1 MTLFIFIFQV
11 KEFANGYTLLR
22 EMGFSS
28 NSVVEALL
36 MYDNDT
42 DKAVAHFL
50 NSSTW
55 GYVSERYFYSV
66 ELIIVFS
73 IVFSF
78 LFL

>member
-1 MTLFIFIFQV
+1 MTPFIFIFQV
-11 KEFANGYTLLR
+11 REFANGYTLLR

-50 NSSTW
+50 NSST
-55 GYVSERYFYSV
+55 
-66 ELIIVFS
+66 
-73 IVFSF
+73 
-78 LFL
+78 